1 MSTTVPGVER
11 ASTPIAA
18 RACETR
24 KPRLG
29 PAHWAGKPTVRNAQR
44 PGGHRMTNKP
54 MPAAERQRKTTRS
67 RTSPSSW
74 SSWITG
80 RIPGPLPGLET
91 ALTWSGDPTDR
102 RQRQD
107 PTNGQ
112 TLMDGR
118 LSSRQHRPGPSR
130 RPVGACCV
138 PGRPGSSDAS
148 AQPDTPRPGLPRLRP
163 RVPPGGRARPSG
175 GRSADRHRCGRTPR

>member
-11 ASTPIAA
+11 APTPIAA

-29 PAHWAGKPTVRNAQR
+29 PAHWAGKPTVRNAQL
-44 PGGHRMTNKP
+44 PGGDRMTNKP
-54 MPAAERQRKTTRS
+54 NAGGGNAAGNHES

-80 RIPGPLPGLET
+80 RIPGLVPGRES

-112 TLMDGR
+112 T
-118 LSSRQHRPGPSR
+118 R
-130 RPVGACCV
+130 R
-138 PGRPGSSDAS
+138 RD
-148 AQPDTPRPGLPRLRP
+148 PR
-163 RVPPGGRARPSG
+163 SG
-175 GRSADRHRCGRTPR
+175 